1 MNIHSALR
9 RVAAL
14 IALAMVAVGL
24 TACAPG
30 DQKPTGERITIGLTY
45 TPNIQF
51 APFYVAAARGYF
63 AEAGIDVELR
73 HHGESEDLFGALQQ
87 GTEQLVYAGGDE
99 VVQARSAGIDVTS
112 VATLYDSYPAAL
124 IVPDASPIRTAADM
138 RGRTIGVPG
147 PYGQTY
153 TALRAMLASAGLTE
167 ADVNIQHIGYTQQA
181 ALTAGRVEGV
191 MGFVNNDAVQI
202 QRSGFA
208 VRTIPASDGGE
219 ASLVG
224 PVVAASAQALKEKT
238 AVISAVLGAV
248 NRATND
254 IVRDPASALDDAAEY
269 VPTLRGGETRE
280 AALATLEATVPLIQ
294 PPAGRGFRQD
304 EAVWQRMTVLLERE
318 GLMTG
323 PAPTVGESMTND
335 VLPGAEQ
342 ADG

>member
-14 IALAMVAVGL
+14 IALAMVALGL

-30 DQKPTGERITIGLTY
+30 EQKPAGERITIGLTY

-63 AEAGIDVELR
+63 AEAGLDVELR

-99 VVQARSAGIDVTS
+99 VVQARSAGIDVSS

-167 ADVNIQHIGYTQQA
+167 TDVNIQHIGYTQQA

-208 VRTIPASDGGE
+208 VRTIPASDGTE
-219 ASLVG
+219 PFLVG
-224 PVVAASAQALKEKT
+224 PVVAASAQALKEKP
-238 AVISAVLGAV
+238 AVITAVLGAV

-254 IVRDPASALDDAAEY
+254 IVRDPASVLDDAAEF
-269 VPTLRGGETRE
+269 VPTLRGGETRD

-304 EAVWQRMTVLLERE
+304 EAVWQRMTALLERE
-318 GLMTG
+318 GLLTG
-323 PAPTVGESMTND
+323 PAPAVGDSMTND
-335 VLPGAEQ
+335 VLPEAEP
-342 ADG
+342 ANG